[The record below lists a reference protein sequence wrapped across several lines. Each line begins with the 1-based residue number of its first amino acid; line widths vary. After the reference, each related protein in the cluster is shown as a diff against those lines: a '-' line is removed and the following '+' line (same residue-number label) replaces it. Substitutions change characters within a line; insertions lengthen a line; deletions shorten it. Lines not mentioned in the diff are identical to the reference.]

1 MIRFRK
7 TVNTESGKI
16 KMKKMKTRSYGG
28 DEWTTSV
35 RAVARVSCLAWV
47 RAVIKSSLDTF

>member
-7 TVNTESGKI
+7 TVNTESEKI
-16 KMKKMKTRSYGG
+16 NLKTRSY
-28 DEWTTSV
+28 DRYEWATSV

-47 RAVIKSSLDTF
+47 RAVIKSSLDAV

>member
-7 TVNTESGKI
+7 PVNTESKKI
-16 KMKKMKTRSYGG
+16 KMKTRSYDI
-28 DEWTTSV
+28 DEWATSV

-47 RAVIKSSLDTF
+47 RAVIKSSLDAV

>member
-7 TVNTESGKI
+7 PVNTESKKI
-16 KMKKMKTRSYGG
+16 KMKTRSYDG
-28 DEWTTSV
+28 DEWATSV

-47 RAVIKSSLDTF
+47 RAVIKSSLDAV

>member
-47 RAVIKSSLDTF
+47 RAVIKSSLDAV